1 MGDRPVRRITLDER
15 RARLAIRHHLA
26 PAARGSDVTEV
37 ARDLVGFHATDPA
50 TVYLAACARL
60 VDGRVETVEKALYDQ
75 RLLVRMLGMRRT
87 MFVLSTDLV
96 PVVQAACTRAIA
108 VNERRRTLQLLAEGG
123 IAQDPAR
130 WLERTE
136 ARALEA
142 LHRRGPSTASE
153 LATAVPELGR
163 QIAYGEGKKWAGVMG
178 VSTRVLFGLASDGRI
193 VRGRPR
199 GTWLSNQYRWVPV
212 ESWLGGGIAEL
223 GTDAAR
229 TELAR
234 AWLRSFGPAT
244 AADLTW
250 WTGWT
255 VGVVKQALAA
265 LDVVEVDVDGAPG
278 PGLVLAD
285 DVEPVA
291 SPGPWVALLPALD
304 PTVMGWTHRDW
315 YLGQHRPALFD
326 TSGNAGP
333 TVWCDG
339 RIVGGWTLRPD
350 GEVVVQLL
358 EAVGEEAATAID
370 GAADRLGQW
379 FGHVRVIPKFRTP
392 LERQLSS

>member
-1 MGDRPVRRITLDER
+1 VRRITLDER